1 MFEKV
6 NPSHPDKVADRI
18 AGAIVDL
25 CYTKSRNR
33 WSNDAK
39 LDLSTAEGR
48 QRWAQ
53 ANPKVACEVL
63 IGHGECNIQVETSE
77 QITWEECHYIV
88 RRIAGDGIVD
98 YSLIVPQDIHLAAN
112 QQHGVRCGDNGIFRG
127 VPPTHEQKL
136 LTAIAASIY
145 DRHPFDGKYIINRH
159 HPEPTKS
166 LLPDNL
172 QEEYDY
178 IREKHKE
185 ILEGKRAIDAVALEQ
200 NRKFNEEEF
209 KAWSRMTKIDKSLEK
224 RNEALKKIA
233 IEEAQKRWEYSVTI
247 CQSHLSREQEPEL
260 REHLKNAYGIH
271 LPIINPLGEWT
282 GGPNTDSGATN
293 RKLGSDMGDGVSGG
307 GINGK
312 DLSKGDVSINIVCY
326 LKAVQSGQTVTA
338 CCSIGDEQVTF
349 QYASGK
355 TETETF
361 ADVVEMARLY
371 ILTDCNGSFEE
382 FAKWGLIRP
391 IASE

>member
-33 WSNDAK
+33 WSNDGK

-77 QITWEECHYIV
+77 QISAEDIGAIV
-88 RRIAGDGIVD
+88 SRIAGEGIETRA
-98 YSLIVPQDIHLAAN
+98 LIVPQDIHLAAN

-145 DRHPFDGKYIINRH
+145 DRHPFDGKYIIQGKGRLAA
-159 HPEPTKS
+159 PEF
-166 LLPDNL
+166 D
-172 QEEYDY
+172 
-178 IREKHKE
+178 
-185 ILEGKRAIDAVALEQ
+185 
-200 NRKFNEEEF
+200 
-209 KAWSRMTKIDKSLEK
+209 
-224 RNEALKKIA
+224 
-233 IEEAQKRWEYSVTI
+233 VTI

-293 RKLGSDMGDGVSGG
+293 RKLGSDMGDGVTGG
-307 GINGK
+307 GLHGK
-312 DLSKGDVSINIVCY
+312 DLSKADVSVNIWCY
-326 LKAVQSGQTVTA
+326 LESIRTGHEVTA
-338 CCSIGDEQVTF
+338 SCSIGDETVKVWSSESNAESHSSIAESRQSSPIGNGIP
-349 QYASGK
+349 YK
-355 TETETF
+355 
-361 ADVVEMARLY
+361 DIVEQARLY
-371 ILTDCNGSFEE
+371 IHTLGGFEK
-382 FAKWGLIRP
+382 FAEWGLVRP
-391 IASE
+391 LAQVKSEE

>member
-33 WSNDAK
+33 WSNESSAK

-77 QITWEECHYIV
+77 QIGAEDIEAIV
-88 RRIAGDGIVD
+88 SRIAGEGIETRA
-98 YSLIVPQDIHLAAN
+98 LIVPQDIHLAAN

-145 DRHPFDGKYIINRH
+145 DRHPFDGKYIIQGKGRLAA
-159 HPEPTKS
+159 PEF
-166 LLPDNL
+166 D
-172 QEEYDY
+172 
-178 IREKHKE
+178 
-185 ILEGKRAIDAVALEQ
+185 
-200 NRKFNEEEF
+200 
-209 KAWSRMTKIDKSLEK
+209 
-224 RNEALKKIA
+224 
-233 IEEAQKRWEYSVTI
+233 VTI

-293 RKLGSDMGDGVSGG
+293 RKLGSDMGDGVTGG
-307 GINGK
+307 GLHGK
-312 DLSKGDVSINIVCY
+312 DLSKADVSVNIWCY
-326 LKAVQSGQTVTA
+326 LESIRTGHEVTA
-338 CCSIGDEQVTF
+338 SCSIGDETVNGIP
-349 QYASGK
+349 YK
-355 TETETF
+355 
-361 ADVVEMARLY
+361 DIVEQARLY
-371 ILTDCNGSFEE
+371 IHTLGGFEK
-382 FAKWGLIRP
+382 FAEWGLVRP
-391 IASE
+391 LAQV